1 MSQMVLPQTPAPG
14 IKNDVTGG
22 SSTGSAQR
30 AEGESRY
37 ESISRAEQKRLDR
50 QQADRRAERANER
63 ANENAKE
70 SARESTRESTSE
82 SARNRDR
89 ARSEDREPAEAAG
102 MKQAGNETESAADA
116 DKVGETGQAEVSEG
130 AARTG
135 GESAEAAAEF
145 AVPTTFA
152 ELQALLLPAGAS
164 ATSSSSGPV
173 NGVPGQ
179 AESMASL
186 MPGAGVQK
194 PGLSGKPGQGSQS
207 APGLTAG
214 LQLTETLA
222 STLGNETSRPT
233 EPASLIAAG
242 RFQSSLEVAGQQ
254 AANAAATRLPAEA
267 SVPLKSYATSID
279 TPVGQADWGDKLV
292 GKLSWLT
299 ARNMSVAEIHLTPPD
314 MGPMEVKVRVQN
326 EQANITVHA
335 ANPVVREQLEQQ
347 SHRLRDM
354 LGEQGLNLTQFDVSD
369 QPQQR
374 SGEQESG
381 DEQGSG
387 GRAGSGDLKLAEV
400 DETDLQLGS
409 LDLSWKGEIDLFA

>member
-14 IKNDVTGG
+14 IKNDVSGG
-22 SSTGSAQR
+22 KSAGSAQR
-30 AEGESRY
+30 SDGESRY
-37 ESISRAEQKRLDR
+37 ESVSRAEQKRLDR
-50 QQADRRAERANER
+50 QQAERRAERADER
-63 ANENAKE
+63 ANEA
-70 SARESTRESTSE
+70 
-82 SARNRDR
+82 ARNEER
-89 ARSEDREPAEAAG
+89 ARSEERQSARGADE
-102 MKQAGNETESAADA
+102 KQAANNAEKGTAADPE
-116 DKVGETGQAEVSEG
+116 KTGKSGETGDS
-130 AARTG
+130 
-135 GESAEAAAEF
+135 AAATHIADESG
-145 AVPTTFA
+145 ADPDELTVPTTFA
-152 ELQALLLPAGAS
+152 ELQALLLPAAAGTS
-164 ATSSSSGPV
+164 AAGSGSV
-173 NGVPGQ
+173 NTAPGQ

-186 MPGAGVQK
+186 MPATGGQK
-194 PGLSGKPGQGSQS
+194 TGLAGKPGQGGQG

-214 LQLTETLA
+214 LQLTEALA
-222 STLGNETSRPT
+222 STLGNESNRPT
-233 EPASLIAAG
+233 DPASLIATG
-242 RFQSSLEVAGQQ
+242 RFQSSLDVAGQQ
-254 AANAAATRLPAEA
+254 AANAAAAKLPAEA
-267 SVPLKSYATSID
+267 AVPLKSYATSID

-374 SGEQESG
+374 SGEQEAG

-387 GRAGSGDLKLAEV
+387 GRAGSGDAQLAEA
-400 DETDLQLGS
+400 DESETQIGS
-409 LDLSWKGEIDLFA
+409 LDLSWKGEVDIFA

>member
-14 IKNDVTGG
+14 MKNDVSGG
-22 SSTGSAQR
+22 KSAGSTQR
-30 AEGESRY
+30 ADGESRY
-37 ESISRAEQKRLDR
+37 ESVSRAEQKRLDR
-50 QQADRRAERANER
+50 QQADRRAERADERSNEAAR
-63 ANENAKE
+63 SEERDPAQEPGETQTAKQAESAENGASDGAEK
-70 SARESTRESTSE
+70 ARESGPTETS
-82 SARNRDR
+82 
-89 ARSEDREPAEAAG
+89 EAAG
-102 MKQAGNETESAADA
+102 APGDGTE
-116 DKVGETGQAEVSEG
+116 
-130 AARTG
+130 
-135 GESAEAAAEF
+135 EF

-152 ELQALLLPAGAS
+152 ELQALLMPATGTSATTAAGAMN
-164 ATSSSSGPV
+164 AA
-173 NGVPGQ
+173 PGQ
-179 AESMASL
+179 AESMATL
-186 MPGAGVQK
+186 MPASGGQK
-194 PGLSGKPGQGSQS
+194 SGLIGKPGQGGQG

-214 LQLTETLA
+214 LQLSEALA
-222 STLGNETSRPT
+222 ATLGNDTSRPT
-233 EPASLIAAG
+233 DPASIVAAG

-254 AANAAATRLPAEA
+254 AANVAAAKLPAEA
-267 SVPLKSYATSID
+267 AVPLKSYATSID

-374 SGEQESG
+374 DGEQQTG
-381 DEQGSG
+381 GEQGSG
-387 GRAGSGDLKLAEV
+387 GRAGAGDPQLVDGDEAE
-400 DETDLQLGS
+400 LQVGS
-409 LDLSWKGEIDLFA
+409 LDLSWKGEVDIFA